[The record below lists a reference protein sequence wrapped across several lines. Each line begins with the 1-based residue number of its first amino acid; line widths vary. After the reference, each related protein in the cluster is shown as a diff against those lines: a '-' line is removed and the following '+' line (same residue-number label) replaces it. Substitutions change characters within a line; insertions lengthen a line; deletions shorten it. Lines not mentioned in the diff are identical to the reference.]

1 MLLLSLSFAVFVL
14 GLGSSLY
21 TTSEGSQLPVKIIKQ
36 GDGPLTVF
44 ITNNDI
50 TADHMVDYSLSTQN
64 VTFAANE
71 TAKTIT
77 VNILEDNDY
86 EGPEN
91 FTLGIHSS
99 NLNVSLLQNQAVI
112 VIHDL
117 TGISVSIVTSH
128 QSKITVFVSI
138 VVQVAFNQSQY
149 SILEDEGVVNLT
161 VSRNP
166 VILSIS
172 SSLQLHII
180 SQTATSKSLCGT
192 ILMSCF

>member
-1 MLLLSLSFAVFVL
+1 M
-14 GLGSSLY
+14 Y

-77 VNILEDNDY
+77 VNVLEDNDY

-91 FTLGIHSS
+91 FTLGILSS
-99 NLNVSLLQNQAVI
+99 NLNVPPLQNQAVI

-117 TGISVSIVTSH
+117 TGTSVSIVTSH

-172 SSLQLHII
+172 FSLQLRII
-180 SQTATSKSLCGT
+180 SQTATSKP
-192 ILMSCF
+192 